1 VSRCEERK
9 GGTQSAFARPRKLM
23 TKLGSKYSRLTFC
36 DKATRV
42 RLVRPLQRRPG
53 QSLVPT
59 HRRSVRNLPAGYSQ
73 GRCWWAEPVSAHE
86 C

>member
-59 HRRSVRNLPAGYSQ
+59 HRRSGEELAGRLLSGSMLV
-73 GRCWWAEPVSAHE
+73 GRTPERP
-86 C
+86 